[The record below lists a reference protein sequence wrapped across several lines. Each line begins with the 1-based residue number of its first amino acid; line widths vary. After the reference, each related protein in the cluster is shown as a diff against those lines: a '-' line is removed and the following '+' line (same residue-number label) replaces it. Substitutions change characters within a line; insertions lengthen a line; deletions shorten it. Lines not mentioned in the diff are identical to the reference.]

1 MAGKTAGYVIGGLE
15 LVVGALLTITGIGSA
30 IGVPLMVAG
39 ATTIAGT
46 ALSPTPPREKT
57 LRDSPTY
64 GVDRFENPRGN
75 DAVVPILYGEHRV
88 KPAVIAESVASIAE
102 NNVPGVDAQ
111 TKQAVRWLGV
121 ICEGEI
127 DSVRDVE
134 INDRKALSDPHELV
148 AVATGNG
155 TKKDFLL
162 PHGWAYVGDE
172 DHPEIDV
179 FVDGTR
185 KSYSTKGA
193 TVEFAMPISASI
205 KTFDVARDSK
215 TERVLE
221 RSIRVYVRGPGRA
234 EFEQIR
240 RVGTY
245 RWTVVKLAPWKARLR
260 FGTRPPAG
268 YTVRVTYSYLGTEG
282 LTIYQTLQGDTHLVF
297 GTAPANG
304 KKITATYRT
313 SHFHGLLIQ
322 WRPGTLDQGPIA
334 GFTDTEQSRN
344 PSEQA
349 LTKNAPL
356 QYSTSGREV
365 DDLRIG
371 IVAPNGFIQ
380 YGSSGG
386 TDAVL
391 AKVRIRYRKTGT
403 TSWTTLRSG
412 SGAEFG
418 LAAERPS
425 EVRWEVGIRDAWER
439 LFAAGDADAGDQLV
453 AFERAAYDV
462 EVTRTTAKS
471 SDALVQDELNF
482 AYVTE
487 VTREGFTYP
496 GTALLAIKAL
506 PSAALSGQALRVTC
520 IARRAPLYDPRTDDH
535 DGARDIGS
543 SANAALAIRDLVTSG
558 EGEAVE
564 RYGAGGFFSG
574 SDFFLGTDGDP
585 AETDGWIAFA
595 DWCDAW
601 VYRPGD
607 DRTRPAGPTN
617 GERRC
622 RLNVV
627 LDTPQSLAETVGDIA
642 FLSWCF
648 ATLEGARWRFPL
660 DQDGT
665 DVFLFTDDIDPAN
678 QNMWDFHLEL
688 DPWSESPT
696 AVKGTFWSERLDYE
710 RDELLF
716 PVDGLPENALP
727 NVRDVDLRGC
737 TRETEAARLLQHLA
751 EQARALPH
759 PCSWKAHP
767 GTQHVQAG
775 DIVVCRTR
783 VPYSTG
789 STSTELKV
797 RVLSLVVGRDDQ
809 GKLAVRYTGR
819 VMDAAT
825 FAIDPVTVP
834 VSAAGVPAPPA
845 IPSSVSDLSARVL

>member
-15 LVVGALLTITGIGSA
+15 LVVGALLTATGILSEVG
-30 IGVPLMVAG
+30 IPLMIAG

-64 GVDRFENPRGN
+64 GIDRFENPRGS
-75 DAVVPILYGEHRV
+75 DAMVPILYGEHRV
-88 KPAVIAESVASIAE
+88 KPAVIAESVSSIAE

-111 TKQAVRWLGV
+111 TKQAVKWLGV
-121 ICEGEI
+121 ICEGRI
-127 DSVRDVE
+127 DDVRDVE
-134 INDRKALSDPHELV
+134 INDRKALSDPHERV
-148 AVATGNG
+148 AVATANG

-172 DHPEIDV
+172 DHPAIDV
-179 FVDGTR
+179 YVDGVL
-185 KSYSTKGA
+185 KSYSTKSG
-193 TVEFAMPISASI
+193 TVEFAMPTSASV
-205 KTFDVARDSK
+205 KTFDVTRDL
-215 TERVLE
+215 TRERVLVHT
-221 RSIRVYVRGPGRA
+221 IRVYVRGPGRA
-234 EFEQIR
+234 EFEQLR

-297 GTAPANG
+297 GTAPGNG

-313 SHFHGLLIQ
+313 AHFHGLKIE
-322 WRPGTLDQGPIA
+322 WTDGSLDQAPLP

-344 PSEQA
+344 PNEQI
-349 LTKNAPL
+349 LVKDSPL

-380 YGSSGG
+380 YGSAGG

-403 TSWTTLRSG
+403 SSWTTLRSG
-412 SGAEFG
+412 AGDLFG
-418 LAAERPS
+418 LNAESPS
-425 EVRWEVGIRDAWER
+425 AVRWEVGVRDAWER
-439 LFAAGDADAGDQLV
+439 LFAAGDDAAGASLA

-471 SDALVQDELNF
+471 SDTLVQDDLEF

-487 VTREGFTYP
+487 VSREGFTYP

-506 PSAALSGQALRVTC
+506 PSAALTGQALRVSC
-520 IARRAPLYDPRTDDH
+520 IARRASLYDPRTDDH

-543 SANAALAIRDLVTSG
+543 SANAAVAIRDLVTSA

-564 RYGAGGFFSG
+564 RYGAGAFFSG

-585 AETDGWIAFA
+585 AQQDGWIAFA

-607 DRTRPAGPTN
+607 DRTHPAAEGN

-627 LDTPQSLAETVGDIA
+627 LDTPQSLSETVGDLA

-665 DVFLFTDDIDPAN
+665 DVFLFVDDVDPAAE
-678 QNMWDFHLEL
+678 NMREFVLQV

-696 AVKGTFWSERLDYE
+696 AVKGTFWNERIDYD

-716 PVDGLPENALP
+716 PVDGLPEAALP

-759 PCSWKAHP
+759 PCSWKSHP
-767 GTQHVQAG
+767 GVQHVQAG
-775 DIVVCRTR
+775 DVVVCRTR
-783 VPYSTG
+783 IPYSTG
-789 STSTELKV
+789 TTATDLKV
-797 RVLSLVVGRDDQ
+797 RVLSVVVGRDDQ
-809 GKLAVRYTGR
+809 GKIATRYTGR
-819 VMDAAT
+819 VMDAT
-825 FAIDPVTVP
+825 SFAINPITVP
-834 VSAAGVPAPPA
+834 VTASGVPPA
-845 IPSSVSDLSARVL
+845 QATPSSVSNLTARVL